1 MRPAK
6 AIANVDVHTR
16 SQRAADRTGSNG
28 TLRGVFDTAEV
39 LPHDTVTFAERIK
52 RLFPSPEVL
61 DVAGRVIEKG
71 LVLTP
76 TMGLT
81 IVLALG
87 TIFGTFYWRMSD
99 TINEQGKT
107 INTQNE
113 LLIRLDQ
120 RLLDKGTHDDQRFQ
134 KLEHSFDSVEAW
146 QGVTNK
152 DIATIKVKTG
162 IK

>member
-1 MRPAK
+1 M
-6 AIANVDVHTR
+6 
-16 SQRAADRTGSNG
+16 
-28 TLRGVFDTAEV
+28 
-39 LPHDTVTFAERIK
+39 
-52 RLFPSPEVL
+52 
-61 DVAGRVIEKG
+61 AGRVIEKG

-120 RLLDKGTHDDQRFQ
+120 RLLDKGMHDDQRFQ